1 MKRSIP
7 EQDPLHPAFQ
17 QFTRALRQRIIE
29 LRHQHG
35 LTQEDMQ
42 QFGLSLRQYQR
53 IESGETENITLANLY
68 RIASAFNQPISD
80 LLNLPVGDSE

>member
-7 EQDPLHPAFQ
+7 PENSLYPEFQ
-17 QFTRALRQRIIE
+17 RYSQQLRERITM
-29 LRHQHG
+29 LRKERG

-42 QFGLSLRQYQR
+42 SFGLSLRQYQR

-68 RIASAFNQPISD
+68 RLAIAFELTPAELMD
-80 LLNLPVGDSE
+80 V

>member
-1 MKRSIP
+1 MKRTIN
-7 EQDPLHPAFQ
+7 EQEPLHSEFQAFSSS
-17 QFTRALRQRIIE
+17 LRQRIIE
-29 LRHQHG
+29 LRHQRG

-68 RIASAFNQPISD
+68 RIASGFGLSVSE
-80 LLNLPVGDSE
+80 LLACLVLI